1 MSADDYYTLTA
12 LPTLDPPGAA
22 PPIALPDF
30 LARVPAGTASRLV
43 RTLLLGED
51 LLLREAVHAGELR
64 AADPVVLTPGQVAGE
79 EPLPAELT
87 PAEAAAPEHD
97 GAARA
102 LPADALWDAYYRHA
116 AGVATARRSEFLRQ
130 WVATEVRL
138 RNELAR
144 LRARALGL
152 QPAGYVV
159 ARELES
165 SGAAVEPALTA
176 WQSARDPLSGLRAL
190 LTARWRWIEQQ
201 EPLFTF
207 STDEYVA
214 YAAKLALLHR
224 WQRSAAVP
232 PALAAPGGS
241 SR

>member
-12 LPTLDPPGAA
+12 LPTLDPPGAT
-22 PPIALPDF
+22 PPIVLADF
-30 LARVPAGTASRLV
+30 LARVPTGPAARLV
-43 RTLLLGED
+43 RALLLGED
-51 LLLREAVHAGELR
+51 LLLREAVLAGESR
-64 AADPVVLTPGQVAGE
+64 AAEPVVLTAGQVTGE
-79 EPLPAELT
+79 EPLPAQL
-87 PAEAAAPEHD
+87 EAGDPAAPEAD

-102 LPADALWDAYYRHA
+102 LPADALWAAYYRHA
-116 AGVATARRSEFLRQ
+116 AGLALSMHSEFLRQ

-144 LRARALGL
+144 ARARALGL
-152 QPAGYVV
+152 QPAGYMV

-165 SGAAVEPALTA
+165 GGAAVEAALTA
-176 WQSARDPLSGLRAL
+176 WQGAKDPLAGLRAL
-190 LTARWRWIEQQ
+190 LAARWRWIEQQ

-224 WQRSAAVP
+224 WQRSAVAAAG
-232 PALAAPGGS
+232 PAGPGGS
-241 SR
+241 PR

>member
-12 LPTLDPPGAA
+12 LPTLDPPGAS
-22 PPIALPDF
+22 PPIALADF
-30 LARVPAGTASRLV
+30 LARVPTGPASRLV
-43 RTLLLGED
+43 HALLLGED
-51 LLLREAVHAGELR
+51 LLLREAVLAGESR
-64 AADPVVLTPGQVAGE
+64 AAEPVVLTAGQVAGE
-79 EPLPAELT
+79 EPLPAELVAGDPT
-87 PAEAAAPEHD
+87 ASETD
-97 GAARA
+97 GATRA
-102 LPADALWDAYYRHA
+102 LPADALWASYYRHA
-116 AGVATARRSEFLRQ
+116 AGVARSLHSEFLGQ

-144 LRARALGL
+144 SRARALGL

-165 SGAAVEPALTA
+165 GGAAVEPALAA
-176 WQSARDPLSGLRAL
+176 WQGAKDPLTGLRAL

-207 STDEYVA
+207 STDEYAA

-224 WQRSAAVP
+224 WQRSAVAAP
-232 PALAAPGGS
+232 GPAGPGGS